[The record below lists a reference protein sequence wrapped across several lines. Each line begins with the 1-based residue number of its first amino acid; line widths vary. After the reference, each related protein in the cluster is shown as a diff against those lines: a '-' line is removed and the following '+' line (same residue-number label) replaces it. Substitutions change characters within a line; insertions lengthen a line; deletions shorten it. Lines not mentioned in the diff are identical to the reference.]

1 MSEQRI
7 KHIIG
12 IFSITLWL
20 ITSIPVFKAEGMVWK
35 HLLHSKESV
44 FKTFSVDWP
53 LYDLLNKTRSM
64 VSEESVLYYF
74 NSVGGEGGIYY
85 SALLKY
91 YLYPRK
97 VVVVNPGDEVKMA
110 DILKSDY
117 ILFYMPHGFKATG
130 VESAISS
137 IPVAR
142 LIYKSDADAY
152 QAIYGIEK
160 TGIK

>member
-1 MSEQRI
+1 MSEQKI

-20 ITSIPVFKAEGMVWK
+20 ITSMPAFKAEGLVWK
-35 HLLHSKESV
+35 QIFSSKESA
-44 FKTFSVDWP
+44 FKAFSVDWP
-53 LYDLLNKTRSM
+53 LYDFLNKTCSM
-64 VSEESVLYYF
+64 VSEESALYYF
-74 NSVGGEGGIYY
+74 NSIGGEGGTKY

-130 VESAISS
+130 VESAISN